1 MSRGWRR
8 ALELYV
14 AGRNR
19 SLSLQ
24 EKEASVGETGKP
36 ESGRSLTDPAVFG
49 VGVPDTLQYFRNAG
63 TWRDGFGPG
72 RKRGRDAGA

>member
-1 MSRGWRR
+1 MSGGWRR

-24 EKEASVGETGKP
+24 EKEASLGDARKP
-36 ESGRSLTDPAVFG
+36 ASGRSLAEPTAFG
-49 VGVPDTLQYFRNAG
+49 VEVPDTLQYSRNAG
-63 TWRDGFGPG
+63 TWRDRFGSD
-72 RKRGRDAGA
+72 RKRGRDPGA